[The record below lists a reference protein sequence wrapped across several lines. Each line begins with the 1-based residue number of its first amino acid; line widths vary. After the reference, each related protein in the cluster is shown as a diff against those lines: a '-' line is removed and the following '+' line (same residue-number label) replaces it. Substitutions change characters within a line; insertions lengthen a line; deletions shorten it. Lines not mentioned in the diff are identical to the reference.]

1 MTFIGP
7 GSEWFWSAISGLVV
21 AATLLIIYRQ
31 LREQRASAL
40 HEQIAAW
47 DREWEDFD
55 MGVYR
60 LSSLIDFEHRPV
72 EDGLPRSFEEVGSYF
87 ERLGY
92 LVSQR
97 HLRAED
103 VWQTLRLGIGWW
115 WSLAGPFIE
124 RQREVEGYPGLFDK
138 FEHLEQEMRRLDRK
152 NGEQMAFDVS
162 PAERSRR
169 IDSATQRLRVRL
181 DARNGKLPTRGRG
194 ARGSRRARTVDHQP
208 VVPPSAPS

>member
-1 MTFIGP
+1 MTIIGP

-21 AATLLIIYRQ
+21 AASLLIIYRQ

-55 MGVYR
+55 MGVNR
-60 LSSLIDFEHRPV
+60 LSSLIDFEHRLL
-72 EDGLPRSFEEVGSYF
+72 EDGLPRSFEEIGSYF

-103 VWQTLRLGIGWW
+103 VWQTLRPGIGWW

-138 FEHLEQEMRRLDRK
+138 FEQLEQEMRRLDRR
-152 NGEQMAFDVS
+152 GGDEMSFDVS
-162 PAERSRR
+162 AGELGRR
-169 IDSATQRLRVRL
+169 IDAASDRLRLRF
-181 DARNGKLPTRGRG
+181 DARNGTLPTRKGGR
-194 ARGSRRARTVDHQP
+194 RGTTPRRL
-208 VVPPSAPS
+208 SL